1 MKHKKTIISLILIIL
16 ILIISSVIIFIHELS
31 PVDKKNENIVLF
43 TVENGWGKNKIIK
56 ELKNKDLIR
65 NEFFSKLIIKLKN
78 KELYAGTYKLSK
90 DLSTNE
96 IIKLL
101 EDATNVENESIKI
114 TFVEGKRLKT
124 YIKQI
129 SENFDYSEEEITNKL
144 SDKEYLDKLISKY
157 WFITEDIYNEKIY
170 YPLEGYLYPD
180 TYEFKQNSTLE
191 EIIEKMLNNMDSK
204 LSNYKDEIKLSNY
217 NIHELLT
224 LASIVELE
232 GVNSKDRSMV
242 AGVFYNR
249 LKSNMTL
256 GSDVT
261 TYYAVDKDFTRDLSQ
276 KDLDSCNGYN
286 TRGTC
291 VTGLPVGPICS
302 SSLSSL
308 AASIEPTENEYFYFV
323 ADKEKN
329 TYFSKTS
336 TEHTQTV
343 AKLKSEG
350 KWYTY

>member
-1 MKHKKTIISLILIIL
+1 M
-16 ILIISSVIIFIHELS
+16 
-31 PVDKKNENIVLF
+31 
-43 TVENGWGKNKIIK
+43 
-56 ELKNKDLIR
+56 
-65 NEFFSKLIIKLKN
+65 
-78 KELYAGTYKLSK
+78 
-90 DLSTNE
+90 
-96 IIKLL
+96 
-101 EDATNVENESIKI
+101 
-114 TFVEGKRLKT
+114 
-124 YIKQI
+124 
-129 SENFDYSEEEITNKL
+129 
-144 SDKEYLDKLISKY
+144 
-157 WFITEDIYNEKIY
+157 
-170 YPLEGYLYPD
+170 EGYLYPD

-261 TYYAVDKDFTRDLSQ
+261 TYYAVDKDFTRNLSQ